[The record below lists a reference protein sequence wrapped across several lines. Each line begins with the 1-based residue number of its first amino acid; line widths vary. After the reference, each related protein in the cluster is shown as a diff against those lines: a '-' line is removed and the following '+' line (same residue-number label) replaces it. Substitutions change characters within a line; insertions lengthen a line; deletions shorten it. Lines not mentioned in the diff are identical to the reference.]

1 MRLWLCYLS
10 LLISLILMLASTFA
24 DKHYSVQL
32 GFQWRPAITENNT
45 VQGWRVTASHLPQ
58 LKVASLLTHVW
69 VQNTWVALDKRVL
82 LSTPDY
88 AGSLANVKQAFELD
102 QKLHELYSQPI
113 RFKQS
118 TGKII
123 SVQAQAATW
132 HDLSTTFW
140 LYRGVFLLGILLA
153 WVTLIWH
160 KNTYKQEHNTPPNEV
175 SGRFLLCLSFI
186 CSSLTLVLS
195 VAAISRSFGVPD
207 WYLWTKFVAN
217 MTVVAL
223 NSLLFL
229 RLWLTQPTFLP
240 KQHALWRMLWVVAC
254 IIYSFNIVFLLTQ
267 QAYAIDYLRA
277 SSHLLAVLFICI
289 FSLQWW
295 LTRKDG
301 VSLVDKVSM
310 QMVFVF
316 GLLASTLFT
325 ILNFIIDNY
334 LQSLAFTPNLILGLI
349 SLTSNS
355 VLFVLL
361 FRHQLYRIMYW
372 WWLFYAL
379 LAGALVLLVS
389 FAILSQFGLHTNP
402 IDIGISLIASLL
414 TVSALAFF
422 FQYRL
427 MQNHISLL
435 LNASLLLQKLRQ
447 TQVDSNSFWIHQKQ
461 LFMQALDSKEAE
473 IIELKQG
480 QSDIQIICAGEK
492 LQLGI
497 TKNKGLRLSAPN
509 KGRRLFNQQ
518 DIKNLSMLKD
528 LSNAQQ
534 REQAAFIAGEKQ
546 TRKQVAYDLHD
557 DIGGR
562 LHQLAHGDTQNA
574 ADYAQKT
581 LEQLRTLT
589 HALHK
594 DNQPLSL
601 FLASLRHDL
610 LRHAQSCNVEMSFD
624 IATSTEIQSQELSAM
639 AMVQLNSIMGELCR
653 NALQHQGVTS
663 IEVSINAK
671 PEQTSICFSNNGV
684 KTCVKDWIAGLGT
697 VSIKRRVHQLD
708 GHVQWKENAN
718 GGVTTELILHTQ
730 KWLTF

>member
-1 MRLWLCYLS
+1 MRLWLCHLS
-10 LLISLILMLASTFA
+10 LLISLMLMLASTVA

-32 GFQWRPAITENNT
+32 GFQWQPEVTKNNSM
-45 VQGWRVTASHLPQ
+45 QGWKVTNSRLPQ
-58 LKVASLLTHVW
+58 LQALALLTHVW
-69 VQNTWVALDKRVL
+69 VQNAWVALDKKVL

-88 AGSLANVKQAFELD
+88 AGSLANVKQAFALD
-102 QKLHELYSQPI
+102 QKLYELCSQTI

-118 TGKII
+118 TGNII
-123 SVQAQAATW
+123 SVQAQAASW
-132 HDLSTTFW
+132 QELGINFW
-140 LYRGVFLLGILLA
+140 LYRGVYLLGMLLA

-160 KNTYKQEHNTPPNEV
+160 QNTCKQGHNTPPNEV

-195 VAAISRSFGVPD
+195 VAAINRGFGVPD
-207 WYLWTKFVAN
+207 WYLWTKFIAN
-217 MTVVAL
+217 MTVVAFS
-223 NSLLFL
+223 SLLFL

-240 KQHALWRMLWVVAC
+240 KQHVLWRILWVAVC
-254 IIYSFNIVFLLTQ
+254 IIYSFNLLFLITQ

-277 SSHLLAVLFICI
+277 SSNLLAALFICI
-289 FSLQWW
+289 FSVQWW

-301 VSLVDKVSM
+301 VSLVDKISM
-310 QMVFVF
+310 RMLFVF
-316 GLLASTLFT
+316 GLLSATLFAA
-325 ILNFIIDNY
+325 LNFIIDNY
-334 LQSLAFTPNLILGLI
+334 LQNLAFTPNLMLGLI
-349 SLTSNS
+349 SLTSNA

-379 LAGALVLLVS
+379 LAGTLVLLIS
-389 FAILSQFGLHTNP
+389 FAILSQFGLHNNP
-402 IDIGISLIASLL
+402 TDIGISLLASLL
-414 TVSALAFF
+414 TVLGLAFF

-427 MQNHISLL
+427 MQNHVNLL

-447 TQVDSNSFWIHQKQ
+447 AKIGSSSFWAHQKQ
-461 LFMQALDSKEAE
+461 LFMQALDAKEAE
-473 IIELKQG
+473 IIELKQE
-480 QSDIQIICAGEK
+480 QNDIQIICAGEK

-509 KGRRLFNQQ
+509 KGKRLFNQR
-518 DIKNLSMLKD
+518 DIKNLSMLQE

-546 TRKQVAYDLHD
+546 TRKQVACDLHD

-594 DNQPLSL
+594 DSQPLSL
-601 FLASLRHDL
+601 FLASLQHDL
-610 LRHAQSCNVEMSFD
+610 LRYAQSCNVEMNFN
-624 IATSTEIQSQELSAM
+624 ITTAEEVQSQELSAM
-639 AMVQLNSIMGELCR
+639 AMVQFNSIMSELCR

-663 IEVSINAK
+663 IEVNINAK
-671 PEQTSICFSNNGV
+671 PEQTSIRFSNNGV
-684 KTCVKDWIAGLGT
+684 HTRMKDWIAGVGT
-697 VSIKRRVHQLD
+697 VSIKRRIHQLD
-708 GHVQWKENAN
+708 GKAQWKENPN
-718 GGVTTELILHTQ
+718 GGVTTELIFHTQ
-730 KWLTF
+730 RWLTF